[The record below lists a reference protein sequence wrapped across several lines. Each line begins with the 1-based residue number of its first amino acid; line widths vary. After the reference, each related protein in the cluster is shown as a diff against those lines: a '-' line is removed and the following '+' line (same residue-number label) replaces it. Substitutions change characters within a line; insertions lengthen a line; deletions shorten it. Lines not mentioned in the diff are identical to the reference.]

1 MKKIGKISISF
12 LALVAVII
20 AFNFLA
26 IHHHHHEM
34 AVPIVVELLGSNGDD
49 ADSDASHTCHH
60 PGVQKCSYHQA
71 ALRNNVVKIHIEK
84 KCVEFDSFI
93 AGESQL
99 IKIDPQEDVEFYDV
113 QLILKPVLDQIQC
126 LRAPPVYSFLR

>member
-1 MKKIGKISISF
+1 MKKIGKISISY
-12 LALVAVII
+12 LALVAVI

-34 AVPIVVELLGSNGDD
+34 AVPIIVELLGSNGDD
-49 ADSDASHTCHH
+49 ADSDASNTCHH
-60 PGVQKCSYHQA
+60 PGVQKCRYHQA
-71 ALRNNVVKIHIEK
+71 ALRNVVKIHIEK

-99 IKIDPQEDVEFYDV
+99 TKIDPQEDVEFYDV

>member
-1 MKKIGKISISF
+1 
-12 LALVAVII
+12 
-20 AFNFLA
+20 
-26 IHHHHHEM
+26 M

-60 PGVQKCSYHQA
+60 HGVQKCSYHQA
-71 ALRNNVVKIHIEK
+71 ALRNVVKIHIEK

>member
-1 MKKIGKISISF
+1 M
-12 LALVAVII
+12 
-20 AFNFLA
+20 
-26 IHHHHHEM
+26 
-34 AVPIVVELLGSNGDD
+34 PIVVELLGSNGDD

-71 ALRNNVVKIHIEK
+71 ALRNVVKIHIEK

-113 QLILKPVLDQIQC
+113 QLILKPVLVKFN
-126 LRAPPVYSFLR
+126 VYEHLPYIHFCDNSIY

>member
-1 MKKIGKISISF
+1 MKKIGKISISY
-12 LALVAVII
+12 LALVAVI

-49 ADSDASHTCHH
+49 ADSDSDASHTCHH

-71 ALRNNVVKIHIEK
+71 ALHNVVKIHIEK

>member
-1 MKKIGKISISF
+1 MKKIGKISISY
-12 LALVAVII
+12 LALVAVI

-34 AVPIVVELLGSNGDD
+34 AGPNIVGLLGSN
-49 ADSDASHTCHH
+49 
-60 PGVQKCSYHQA
+60 GVQKCSYHQA
-71 ALRNNVVKIHIEK
+71 ALRNVVKIHIEK

>member
-1 MKKIGKISISF
+1 MKKIGKISISY
-12 LALVAVII
+12 LALVAVI

-34 AVPIVVELLGSNGDD
+34 AVPIIVELLGSNGDD

-71 ALRNNVVKIHIEK
+71 ALRNVVFSMRFRNLTICSRIWRQNILNCRSMTHLIESSPS
-84 KCVEFDSFI
+84 V
-93 AGESQL
+93 
-99 IKIDPQEDVEFYDV
+99 
-113 QLILKPVLDQIQC
+113 
-126 LRAPPVYSFLR
+126 

>member
-1 MKKIGKISISF
+1 M
-12 LALVAVII
+12 
-20 AFNFLA
+20 
-26 IHHHHHEM
+26 
-34 AVPIVVELLGSNGDD
+34 PIVVELLGSNGDD